1 MLIFACFN
9 EAISILTVCSF
20 HATYAFQSEST
31 HYSCLNVKELL
42 ARSRREIWSLSD
54 CNFPHQEIWWSYC
67 ILHSALPAWPN
78 LCNPCFRQFSY
89 ICIYWNT
96 VLLMIMSQNW
106 GYESRFDVII
116 SSQPYWNYHGFLSPL
131 GDWCLREQKKLLDC
145 HLLGGISTLAD
156 TMMRLCL
163 LTVNETYQ
171 IKTREKF
178 SGKVV
183 LFI

>member
-1 MLIFACFN
+1 MEFLWAPKRDTENNRPEPPLHLSWCGNFVDLP
-9 EAISILTVCSF
+9 ETLRKLRL
-20 HATYAFQSEST
+20 ST
-31 HYSCLNVKELL
+31 NL
-42 ARSRREIWSLSD
+42 
-54 CNFPHQEIWWSYC
+54 PHQEIWWKYC

-78 LCNPCFRQFSY
+78 FCNPCFRRFSY

-96 VLLMIMSQNW
+96 VLLMTMSQNW

-131 GDWCLREQKKLLDC
+131 GNWCLGEQKKFLNC
-145 HLLGGISTLAD
+145 HLLGGTSTLAD

-163 LTVNETYQ
+163 LTINETYQ